1 MNGKQTETGY
11 FLFSLDTE
19 LAWGH
24 FDCFQPHMFSGD
36 GRKERESVEK
46 ILDVLDEF
54 NIIGTWAFVGHLFFD
69 QCEAC
74 EVCPILD
81 WQGKYPTFEKIYK
94 TNQPLWYG
102 ADVLESVLSRKISH
116 EIAFHGYTHKT
127 FDESSM
133 TREEAATE
141 IQEWLRMSK
150 RKNIVPQS
158 VIFPRN
164 KIGHLDLFKQSG
176 FICYRGEEL
185 MPSMYS
191 LPLIGRV
198 FRRGYYYLSALA
210 TPPVYKYQPGASG
223 LVNFPSSRW
232 LFGFNRNVER
242 VLDALNLHKFRID
255 KMIRGVKKAALE
267 NKIIHIWA
275 HPYEFKNEKD
285 IEKLRYLL
293 KHVSEQVSAERMQS
307 VGMAELAQKVTS
319 QHQYVVTA

>member
-1 MNGKQTETGY
+1 
-11 FLFSLDTE
+11 
-19 LAWGH
+19 
-24 FDCFQPHMFSGD
+24 
-36 GRKERESVEK
+36 
-46 ILDVLDEF
+46 
-54 NIIGTWAFVGHLFFD
+54 
-69 QCEAC
+69 
-74 EVCPILD
+74 
-81 WQGKYPTFEKIYK
+81 
-94 TNQPLWYG
+94 
-102 ADVLESVLSRKISH
+102 
-116 EIAFHGYTHKT
+116 
-127 FDESSM
+127 
-133 TREEAATE
+133 
-141 IQEWLRMSK
+141 
-150 RKNIVPQS
+150 
-158 VIFPRN
+158 
-164 KIGHLDLFKQSG
+164 
-176 FICYRGEEL
+176 